1 MTLRLL
7 RDMGTEHSA
16 AMLTGAANVRR
27 LYAQRERAFD
37 RLDEIEVELIAF
49 RAETGEGLRR
59 L

>member
-1 MTLRLL
+1 
-7 RDMGTEHSA
+7 MGTEHSA